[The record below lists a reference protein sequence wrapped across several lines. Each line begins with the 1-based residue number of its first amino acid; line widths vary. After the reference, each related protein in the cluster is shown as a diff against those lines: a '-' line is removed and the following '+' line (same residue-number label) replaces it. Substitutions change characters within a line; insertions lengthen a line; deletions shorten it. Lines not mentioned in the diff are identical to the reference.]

1 MTYDE
6 YYAPGGPYEQAYLA
20 SLKRQYKPNKDPS
33 WKVYNDPE
41 HYARTGGGP
50 GTAMVHVPGKGYTY
64 KEAPTGVGKDALG
77 TAADILGDTVTDGVG
92 KGGGLKG
99 FFANAKTNLGNA
111 WGNIK
116 AGKGAMPQYAGL
128 AKGAMGIS
136 AGLKA
141 LQGMQAYSE
150 AKKNTDDLVNDIL
163 ASAAGNPNLRY
174 DLSADQL
181 ATLRKLQNG
190 TYDTTGDLDLGGV
203 LSNAGDIA
211 MGAGMGFVT
220 GGGIPGAILGGLGG
234 LVDGVSSKTIGNQE
248 QITADLQGLYQA
260 LYESEMANKAMKRD
274 AYMQRYQRSLY

>member
-1 MTYDE
+1 MVNYSAAKGRKDAP
-6 YYAPGGPYEQAYLA
+6 YAW
-20 SLKRQYKPNKDPS
+20 SKRDQELYRM
-33 WKVYNDPE
+33 
-41 HYARTGGGP
+41 ARTGAFDTVTGSNGG
-50 GTAMVHVPGKGYTY
+50 GAVVPVSEVYDSPRGDGFDF
-64 KEAPTGVGKDALG
+64 DATFG
-77 TAADILGDTVTDGVG
+77 TAADVVGDAAADAVG

-99 FFANAKTNLGNA
+99 FFANAKSNLGNA